1 MTSNNAYRA
10 YASEKRMRVWS
21 RQSCRYASVIGMVVM
36 QGQTLSLVEYANR
49 RTKLEEMTRLADAGL
64 RNIRLDNWDIGG

>member
-1 MTSNNAYRA
+1 
-10 YASEKRMRVWS
+10 
-21 RQSCRYASVIGMVVM
+21 MVVM

>member
-1 MTSNNAYRA
+1 
-10 YASEKRMRVWS
+10 
-21 RQSCRYASVIGMVVM
+21 MVVM

-49 RTKLEEMTRLADAGL
+49 RTKLEEMTRLADAEL